1 MMLRQKTAKE
11 EFYGTK
17 KPRKICDVD
26 FQEEPLWYKK
36 PRKMYDVDFDN
47 TVISKLFEK
56 IIVSSRHFI

>member
-26 FQEEPLWYKK
+26 FQEEFYGTKNQEKCMMLTLIIQLSQNYLKK
-36 PRKMYDVDFDN
+36 
-47 TVISKLFEK
+47 
-56 IIVSSRHFI
+56 